1 MGRARIVRTASA
13 VSAAVVLVVGCAGD
27 GDDGEPADS
36 QLDQQTQYLEALQ
49 GICAETNAELDELP
63 APPEQITI
71 ADFAAAAASALTD
84 ESEQVRQLEPP
95 DELDADHRA
104 FIANTDEQ
112 AGAWQALGST
122 PETDAEALAE
132 ATTRVAELTLGR
144 SDLAAEIG
152 ADDCVRA
159 PG

>member
-1 MGRARIVRTASA
+1 MGRARIVRTAGALCAALVLAAACTDDGGGSDLSESA
-13 VSAAVVLVVGCAGD
+13 PDERTGYLEELQRICAG
-27 GDDGEPADS
+27 
-36 QLDQQTQYLEALQ
+36 T
-49 GICAETNAELDELP
+49 TAELDELP
-63 APPEQITI
+63 APPDQITI
-71 ADFAAAAASALTD
+71 ADFAAEVASALTD
-84 ESEQVRQLEPP
+84 EAEQVRQLEPP

-112 AGAWQALGST
+112 AAAWQSLGTT
-122 PETDAEALAE
+122 PESDADALAE